1 MVRQWIK
8 RGILLGCVLVLMG
21 CGAEQNSFQVYEPQK
36 LEQAETAQTESTVA
50 GECVSEK
57 KNTMTGENI
66 SEEEGTS
73 DGAGISE
80 AEESENSQESISKE
94 EMNVSTPE
102 NDPEVENTQAEEP
115 TPPAHTGSHAGKIIV
130 IDAGHQAKGNKE
142 LEPIGPGAE
151 TMKAKVSSGTR
162 GVVTKLPEYELTL
175 TVAKQLE
182 EELLGRGYEVI
193 MVRTTHEVDI
203 SNSERA
209 KVANDAGAAAF
220 IRIHANGSENPEVH
234 GAETI
239 CQTPDNPY
247 NGELAEKSK
256 DLSEKVLDGIVK
268 ETGCKR
274 RKVWET
280 DTMSGIN
287 WCQVPVTIVEMG
299 YMSNESEDRNLSRED
314 YQQKIVKGIADGI
327 DLFLQ

>member
-1 MVRQWIK
+1 MRKGWMKIILIVLC
-8 RGILLGCVLVLMG
+8 GGSLLLGG
-21 CGAEQNSFQVYEPQK
+21 CGEKVQFRPYEPQII
-36 LEQAETAQTESTVA
+36 TSTERQESQ
-50 GECVSEK
+50 GEERVSEDDPK
-57 KNTMTGENI
+57 KQNSEVPETVSEGLQDNPEQSMQETDII
-66 SEEEGTS
+66 SEDIDEEETEETEETS
-73 DGAGISE
+73 
-80 AEESENSQESISKE
+80 
-94 EMNVSTPE
+94 TE
-102 NDPEVENTQAEEP
+102 NDEP
-115 TPPAHTGSHAGKIIV
+115 TPPAQMGSHAGKLIV

-142 LEPIGPGAE
+142 KEPVGPGAE

-162 GVVTKLPEYELTL
+162 GVSTGIPEYELTL
-175 TVAKQLE
+175 TIAKKLE

-209 KVANDAGAAAF
+209 KVANDAGADAF
-220 IRIHANGSENPEVH
+220 IRIHANGSNDPKVH

-239 CQTPDNPY
+239 CQTADNPY
-247 NGELAEKSK
+247 NGGLAAKSK
-256 DLSEKVLDGIVK
+256 ELSERVLDCLVS

-299 YMSNESEDRNLSRED
+299 YMSNARED
-314 YQQKIVKGIADGI
+314 ELLSEETYQNKIVKGIADGI
-327 DLFLQ
+327 DLFLD

>member
-1 MVRQWIK
+1 MRQWLGK
-8 RGILLGCVLVLMG
+8 GLLLGCIFLLSG
-21 CGAEQNSFQVYEPQK
+21 CGAKQDPFRTYEPQK
-36 LEQAETAQTESTVA
+36 LEQAETVQAESVEA
-50 GECVSEK
+50 GES
-57 KNTMTGENI
+57 I
-66 SEEEGTS
+66 SEP
-73 DGAGISE
+73 
-80 AEESENSQESISKE
+80 EESGNSQESASREELNMSKLE
-94 EMNVSTPE
+94 K
-102 NDPEVENTQAEEP
+102 DPEPEMTHAEEP
-115 TPPAHTGSHAGKIIV
+115 TPPANTGSHAGKIIV

-151 TMKAKVSSGTR
+151 TKKAKVSSGTR
-162 GVVTKLPEYELTL
+162 GVATKLPEYELTL
-175 TVAKQLE
+175 TVALQLE
-182 EELLGRGYEVI
+182 EELLDRGYEVI

-220 IRIHANGSENPEVH
+220 IRIHANGSENPQVH

-247 NGELAEKSK
+247 NGELAGQSK

-299 YMSNESEDRNLSRED
+299 YMSNEAEDKNLSSEE
-314 YQQKIVKGIADGI
+314 YQQKIVRGIADGI
-327 DLFLQ
+327 DLFLNP